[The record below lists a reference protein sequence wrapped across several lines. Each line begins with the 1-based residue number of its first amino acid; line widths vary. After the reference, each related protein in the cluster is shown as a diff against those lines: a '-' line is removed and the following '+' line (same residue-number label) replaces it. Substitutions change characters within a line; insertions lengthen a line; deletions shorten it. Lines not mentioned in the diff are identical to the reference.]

1 MRFLG
6 YGQDNENLY
15 TDVTELS
22 KTGSIVALKDNI
34 NNSQKKMNGSPQ
46 YFALYQRT
54 KLPTFLLAIRS
65 SHNQEGKI

>member
-34 NNSQKKMNGSPQ
+34 NNS
-46 YFALYQRT
+46 
-54 KLPTFLLAIRS
+54 
-65 SHNQEGKI
+65 